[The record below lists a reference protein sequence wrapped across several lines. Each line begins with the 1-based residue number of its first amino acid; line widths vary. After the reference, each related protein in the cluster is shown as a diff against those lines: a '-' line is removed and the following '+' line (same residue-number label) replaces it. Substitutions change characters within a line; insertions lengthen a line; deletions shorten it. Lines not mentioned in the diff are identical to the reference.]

1 MQNNKSVN
9 NNYGCSL
16 KRLLYCPGSGQKL
29 LSALGVTLVCHAS
42 NVFLVLKVPLSVID
56 AFSKSMM
63 GLLDQAWLA
72 ILEPFFTNFDIWPR
86 QIINF
91 IGSGSQIVSSPDK
104 KSWLTPRTNH
114 IYRMCQTP
122 PTHSLG
128 EIKFN
133 YHYQVV
139 CVLVKLKFRL
149 RWVSCTV
156 VWFWFL
162 FLANSNG

>member
-1 MQNNKSVN
+1 M
-9 NNYGCSL
+9 
-16 KRLLYCPGSGQKL
+16 YCPGSGQEL
-29 LSALGVTLVCHAS
+29 LSALGVTLVHPS
-42 NVFLVLKVPLSVID
+42 NVFLVLKVPLSIID

-72 ILEPFFTNFDIWPR
+72 ILEPFLKILTFGQDK
-86 QIINF
+86 F
-91 IGSGSQIVSSPDK
+91 IGSGSQIMSSPDK

-114 IYRMCQTP
+114 ICRMCQTP

-149 RWVSCTV
+149 RWISCTM

-162 FLANSNG
+162 FLTNSIG